1 MDKRA
6 ALGCTGS
13 FLFPVGHSAFKLGN
27 CAALKGFSNSQW
39 LRKTA
44 RPTSSAPRAQVMRRA
59 AAALNTAFTWT
70 TCYNLDVAGQ
80 SRQQAASVYLEET
93 ALTAPRAHATPD
105 APVTQNCLA
114 FRWCLRTCHR
124 VTGLDHAPKTV
135 MLNVLMLY
143 MYECWKICIQRLCIH
158 CQLVHSHSKCSLL

>member
-1 MDKRA
+1 MDNRKCGRH
-6 ALGCTGS
+6 AL
-13 FLFPVGHSAFKLGN
+13 H
-27 CAALKGFSNSQW
+27 AALKGFSNSQW

-44 RPTSSAPRAQVMRRA
+44 RMAFPSAPRRAQVMRRA

-70 TCYNLDVAGQ
+70 TCYNLDVAGR

-105 APVTQNCLA
+105 APVT
-114 FRWCLRTCHR
+114 LRSWEFPWWLWIR

-143 MYECWKICIQRLCIH
+143 MYECWKICIQMLCIH
-158 CQLVHSHSKCSLL
+158 CQLVHSHSKWHTFIVVDKCYSAY